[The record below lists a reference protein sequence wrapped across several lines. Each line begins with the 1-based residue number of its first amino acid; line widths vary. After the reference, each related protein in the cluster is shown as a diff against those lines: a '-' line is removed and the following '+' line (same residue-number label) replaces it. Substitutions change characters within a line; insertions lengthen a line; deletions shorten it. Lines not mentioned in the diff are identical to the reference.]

1 MITVCKK
8 IWVEKTKEN
17 IRFVDGMEHVLEIP
31 LDANG
36 NMTVPATEPIL
47 SEFFCKQLFDNVYAY
62 EEKSLDKDSKKQYG
76 IK

>member
-31 LDANG
+31 LDGNG
-36 NMTVPATEPIL
+36 NMTVPATEPSL

-62 EEKSLDKDSKKQYG
+62 EEKSLDKDSKK
-76 IK
+76 